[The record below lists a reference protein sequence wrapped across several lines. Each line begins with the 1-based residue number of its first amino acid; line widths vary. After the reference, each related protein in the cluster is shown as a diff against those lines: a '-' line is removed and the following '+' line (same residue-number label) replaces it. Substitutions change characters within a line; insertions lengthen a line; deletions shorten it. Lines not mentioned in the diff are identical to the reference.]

1 MQVNE
6 REGEDETAMN
16 LYLEAA
22 NVEPKL
28 PEDQQRVCTAG
39 LVLAM
44 ARCKELERSIHLALE
59 LDDPTTTLKLAEM
72 LEQQD
77 LPQARLRHRSWL
89 TLPLCMLCWLHFW
102 PPGQQGRQQVKEYT
116 STD

>member
-6 REGEDETAMN
+6 REGEDETAMS

-22 NVEPKL
+22 NAEPKL
-28 PEDQQRVCTAG
+28 PEDQQRICTAG

-77 LPQARLRHRSWL
+77 LPQVTPCRLVNHLLIFYSLARTDLHHLLRQIQAR
-89 TLPLCMLCWLHFW
+89 
-102 PPGQQGRQQVKEYT
+102 
-116 STD
+116 